1 MIDSEILIL
10 MDTIEKSRFDDTNII
25 FEKPRNKVEYSFKKF
40 DSNNQSN
47 LIFRKIQT
55 FDWSKETVQ
64 MLGRWQL

>member
-40 DSNNQSN
+40 DSNN
-47 LIFRKIQT
+47 
-55 FDWSKETVQ
+55 
-64 MLGRWQL
+64 